1 MEKYQENLQN
11 ALKSI
16 KVADHI
22 IYITYPV
29 IKDKRLLLKSL
40 DSIYEAIVDMINS
53 FLQYDY
59 IWKKIQLTN
68 DSKNNFEIFI
78 NRCSK
83 NHNITREE
91 IQEIQDFFALVENH
105 KKSPMEFKRKDKI
118 VIMNSNLNTTTVDS
132 EKIKKYLSLA
142 RRLFEKARFM
152 IKL

>member
-16 KVADHI
+16 KIADHI
-22 IYITYPV
+22 LYITYPI

-40 DSIYEAIVDMINS
+40 DSIYDAIVDMINS

-59 IWKKIQLTN
+59 IWKKIKLTG
-68 DSKNNFEIFI
+68 DSKDNFEIFI
-78 NRCSK
+78 NRSSK
-83 NHNITREE
+83 NHNISKEE
-91 IQEIQDFFALVENH
+91 IDELQDFFSLVESH
-105 KKSPMEFKRKDKI
+105 KKAPMEFKRRDKI
-118 VIMNSNLNTTTVDS
+118 VIMNSNLHTTTIDS

-152 IKL
+152 IKM